1 LFTFHTRLDTEKR
14 MRILTVGFNDEYVK
28 DLEKELDKYFICIVD
43 NAKDMYDATN
53 FTDFRHYE
61 LVIIVDEGVK
71 FSLERYVNEV
81 KKKKSE
87 TKIMILTSNYL
98 QQESFFSLGVDDV
111 IYEHCDHPDLI
122 AARVLA
128 NMRHLFGTT
137 VDIGKLVIDIANKKI
152 EYDEK
157 IVSLNGKT
165 FDILA
170 YLALRKQRVFSK
182 DEIINALWEE
192 PEYVSD
198 NTVEVAINQIRK
210 RLKSILGFQVIHTV
224 RRRGYKFSY

>member
-1 LFTFHTRLDTEKR
+1 
-14 MRILTVGFNDEYVK
+14 MRILTVGFDEEFAKEV
-28 DLEKELDKYFICIVD
+28 EKEIGKYFICIVD
-43 NAKDMYDATN
+43 SALDLYDASN
-53 FTDFRHYE
+53 FTYFRHYE
-61 LVIIVDEGVK
+61 LIIIVDEGVQ
-71 FSLERYVNEV
+71 FSLERYVHEI
-81 KKKKSE
+81 KKKKKE
-87 TKIMILTSNYL
+87 TKIILLTEKPEN
-98 QQESFFSLGVDDV
+98 QRAFFALGVDDV
-111 IYEHCDHPDLI
+111 VFNHIYEPDLI

-128 NMRHLFGTT
+128 NMRNLYGTK
-137 VDIGKLVIDIANKKI
+137 VDIGKLCIDIVNKKI
-152 EYDEK
+152 EYDDK

-210 RLKSILGFQVIHTV
+210 RLRSILGFQVIHTV

>member
-1 LFTFHTRLDTEKR
+1 
-14 MRILTVGFNDEYVK
+14 MRILTVGFDDEYVK
-28 DLEKELDKYFICIVD
+28 ELEKELDKYFICIVD
-43 NAKDMYDATN
+43 NAKDIYDATN
-53 FTDFRHYE
+53 FTDFRYYE

-87 TKIMILTSNYL
+87 TKIIMLSGDTKA
-98 QQESFFSLGVDDV
+98 QEGFFNLGVDDV
-111 IYEHCDHPDLI
+111 ICHYCEFPDLI

-128 NMRHLFGTT
+128 NMRHLFGTQ
-137 VDIGKLVIDIANKKI
+137 VNIEKLVIDIANKKI

>member
-1 LFTFHTRLDTEKR
+1 
-14 MRILTVGFNDEYVK
+14 MRILTVGFDDVYVNE
-28 DLEKELDKYFICIVD
+28 LEKELDKYFICIVD

-61 LVIIVDEGVK
+61 LVIIVDEGVH

-87 TKIMILTSNYL
+87 TKIIILTDNPR
-98 QQESFFSLGVDDV
+98 QQAAFFDLGVDDV
-111 IYEHCDHPDLI
+111 IYHHCDHPDLI

-128 NMRHLFGTT
+128 NMRHLFGTQVE
-137 VDIGKLVIDIANKKI
+137 VDKLVIDIANKKI
-152 EYDEK
+152 QYDNK
-157 IVSLNGKT
+157 NVSLNGKT

-170 YLALRKQRVFSK
+170 YLALREKRVFSK

-210 RLKSILGFQVIHTV
+210 RLKQILGFQVIHTV
-224 RRRGYKFSY
+224 RRRGYKFAY

>member
-1 LFTFHTRLDTEKR
+1 
-14 MRILTVGFNDEYVK
+14 MRILTVGFDEEFAKEV
-28 DLEKELDKYFICIVD
+28 EKEIGKYFICIVD
-43 NAKDMYDATN
+43 SAMDLYDASN
-53 FTDFRHYE
+53 FTYFRHYE
-61 LVIIVDEGVK
+61 LIIIVDEGVQ
-71 FSLERYVNEV
+71 FSLERYVHEI
-81 KKKKSE
+81 KKKKKE
-87 TKIMILTSNYL
+87 TKIILLTDKP
-98 QQESFFSLGVDDV
+98 QKQRAFFALGVDDV
-111 IYEHCDHPDLI
+111 VFNHIGEPDLI

-128 NMRHLFGTT
+128 NMRNLYGTK
-137 VDIGKLVIDIANKKI
+137 VDIGKLCIDIVNKKI
-152 EYDEK
+152 EYDDK

-210 RLKSILGFQVIHTV
+210 RLRSILGFQVIHTV

>member
-1 LFTFHTRLDTEKR
+1 
-14 MRILTVGFNDEYVK
+14 MRILTVGFGDEYVK
-28 DLEKELDKYFICIVD
+28 ELEKELDKYFICIVD
-43 NAKDMYDATN
+43 YAKDIYDATN

-71 FSLERYVNEV
+71 YSLERYVNEV

-87 TKIMILTSNYL
+87 TKIMILASNLKHQAAFYA
-98 QQESFFSLGVDDV
+98 LGVDDV
-111 IYEHCDHPDLI
+111 IYQHCEHPDLV

-128 NMRHLFGTT
+128 NMRHLFGTQVT
-137 VDIGKLVIDIANKKI
+137 IEKLVIDIANKKI

>member
-1 LFTFHTRLDTEKR
+1 
-14 MRILTVGFNDEYVK
+14 MRILTIGFDDEFT
-28 DLEKELDKYFICIVD
+28 KELEIELEKYFICIVD
-43 NAKDMYDATN
+43 SARDLYDATN

-61 LVIIVDEGVK
+61 LIIVVDEG
-71 FSLERYVNEV
+71 ERYTLEKYTNEV
-81 KKKKSE
+81 KKKKRE
-87 TKIMILTSNYL
+87 TKIIVLTNNEKNQIPL
-98 QQESFFSLGVDDV
+98 FELGVDDV
-111 IYEHCDHPDLI
+111 VTRFIDSAELI
-122 AARVLA
+122 AVRVLS
-128 NMRHLFGTT
+128 NMRKLFGTQID
-137 VDIGKLVIDIANKKI
+137 VGKLVIDIANKKI
-152 EYDEK
+152 EYDDK

-170 YLALRKQRVFSK
+170 YLALREDRVFSK

-224 RRRGYKFSY
+224 RRRGYKFSYEK

>member
-1 LFTFHTRLDTEKR
+1 
-14 MRILTVGFNDEYVK
+14 MRILTVGFADEYVK
-28 DLEKELDKYFICIVD
+28 ELEKELDKYFICIVD
-43 NAKDMYDATN
+43 NAKDIYDATN

-87 TKIMILTSNYL
+87 TKIMILSANINSQAGFYA
-98 QQESFFSLGVDDV
+98 LGIDDV
-111 IYEHCDHPDLI
+111 IYQHCEHPDLV

-128 NMRHLFGTT
+128 NMRHLFGTHVT
-137 VDIGKLVIDIANKKI
+137 IEKLVIDIANKKI

>member
-1 LFTFHTRLDTEKR
+1 
-14 MRILTVGFNDEYVK
+14 MRILTIGFDDEFIK
-28 DLEKELDKYFICIVD
+28 DLEYELEKYFICIVD
-43 NAKDMYDATN
+43 SARDLYDATN

-61 LVIIVDEGVK
+61 LIIIVDEG
-71 FSLERYVNEV
+71 ERYTLEKYSNEV
-81 KKKKSE
+81 KKKKRE
-87 TKIMILTSNYL
+87 TKIIVLTNNEKNQIPL
-98 QQESFFSLGVDDV
+98 FELGVDDV
-111 IYEHCDHPDLI
+111 VTHFIDSPELI
-122 AARVLA
+122 AVRVLS
-128 NMRHLFGTT
+128 NMRKLFGTQID
-137 VDIGKLVIDIANKKI
+137 VGKLVIDIVNKKI
-152 EYDEK
+152 EYDDK

-170 YLALRKQRVFSK
+170 YLALREDRVFSK

-224 RRRGYKFSY
+224 RRRGYKFSYEK

>member
-1 LFTFHTRLDTEKR
+1 
-14 MRILTVGFNDEYVK
+14 MRILTVGFSDEYVK
-28 DLEKELDKYFICIVD
+28 ELEKELDKYFICIVD

-87 TKIMILTSNYL
+87 TKIIILTSNI
-98 QQESFFSLGVDDV
+98 QAQSGFFNLGVDDV
-111 IYEHCDHPDLI
+111 VYNHCEHPDLI
-122 AARVLA
+122 AARVLS
-128 NMRHLFGTT
+128 NMRHLFGTH
-137 VDIGKLVIDIANKKI
+137 VNIEKLVIDIANKKI

>member
-1 LFTFHTRLDTEKR
+1 
-14 MRILTVGFNDEYVK
+14 MRILTVGFDDEFAEEV
-28 DLEKELDKYFICIVD
+28 EKEIGRYFICIVD
-43 NAKDMYDATN
+43 SARDLYDASN
-53 FTDFRHYE
+53 FTYFRHYE
-61 LVIIVDEGVK
+61 LIIIVDEGVQ
-71 FSLERYVNEV
+71 FSLERYVNEI
-81 KKKKSE
+81 KKKKKE
-87 TKIMILTSNYL
+87 TKIMLLSEKPEH
-98 QQESFFSLGVDDV
+98 QHAFFALGVDDV
-111 IYEHCDHPDLI
+111 ITNHIYEPDLI

-128 NMRHLFGTT
+128 NMRNLYGTK
-137 VDIGKLVIDIANKKI
+137 VDIGKLCIDIENKKI
-152 EYDEK
+152 EYDDK

>member
-1 LFTFHTRLDTEKR
+1 
-14 MRILTVGFNDEYVK
+14 MRILTVGFSDEYVK
-28 DLEKELDKYFICIVD
+28 ELEKELENYFICIID
-43 NAKDMYDATN
+43 SAKDLYDATN

-87 TKIMILTSNYL
+87 TKIIILSENL
-98 QQESFFSLGVDDV
+98 KQQAGFYALGVDDV
-111 IYEHCDHPDLI
+111 ICNHCNEPDLI
-122 AARVLA
+122 AVRVLS
-128 NMRHLFGTT
+128 NMRHLFGTHINI
-137 VDIGKLVIDIANKKI
+137 DKLVIDIANKKI

-210 RLKSILGFQVIHTV
+210 RLKSILGFQVIHT
-224 RRRGYKFSY
+224 

>member
-1 LFTFHTRLDTEKR
+1 

-28 DLEKELDKYFICIVD
+28 ELEKELDKYFICIVD
-43 NAKDMYDATN
+43 NAKDLYDATN

-87 TKIMILTSNYL
+87 TKIMILTDNYR
-98 QQESFFSLGVDDV
+98 QQSGFYALGVDDV
-111 IYEHCDHPDLI
+111 IYNHCDCPDLI

-128 NMRHLFGTT
+128 NMRHLFGTQ
-137 VDIGKLVIDIANKKI
+137 VEIEKLVIDIANKKI
-152 EYDEK
+152 EYDDK

>member
-1 LFTFHTRLDTEKR
+1 
-14 MRILTVGFNDEYVK
+14 MRILTVGFSDEYVK
-28 DLEKELDKYFICIVD
+28 ELEKELDKYFICIVD
-43 NAKDMYDATN
+43 NAKDIYDATN

-71 FSLERYVNEV
+71 YSLERYVNEV

-87 TKIMILTSNYL
+87 TKIMILTANIK
-98 QQESFFSLGVDDV
+98 QQAAFYALGVDDV
-111 IYEHCDHPDLI
+111 IYQHCEHPDLI

-128 NMRHLFGTT
+128 NMRHLFGTQVT
-137 VDIGKLVIDIANKKI
+137 IEKLVIDIANKKI

>member
-1 LFTFHTRLDTEKR
+1 
-14 MRILTVGFNDEYVK
+14 MRILSVGFDDDFVNE
-28 DLEKELDKYFICIVD
+28 LEKELDKYFICIVD

-61 LVIIVDEGVK
+61 LVIIVDEGVQ

-87 TKIMILTSNYL
+87 TKIIILTDKPKRQS
-98 QQESFFSLGVDDV
+98 EFFKLGVDDV
-111 IYEHCDHPDLI
+111 VYEHCEHPDLI

-128 NMRHLFGTT
+128 NMRHLFGTQVE
-137 VDIGKLVIDIANKKI
+137 VDKLVIDIANKRI
-152 EYDEK
+152 QYDDK
-157 IVSLNGKT
+157 NVSLNGKT

-170 YLALRKQRVFSK
+170 YLALREKRVFSK

-210 RLKSILGFQVIHTV
+210 RLKQILGFQVIHTV
-224 RRRGYKFSY
+224 RRRGYKFAY

>member
-1 LFTFHTRLDTEKR
+1 
-14 MRILTVGFNDEYVK
+14 MRILVVGFDDEFAKEV
-28 DLEKELDKYFICIVD
+28 EKEIGKYFICIVD
-43 NAKDMYDATN
+43 SAQDLYDASN
-53 FTDFRHYE
+53 FTYFRYYE
-61 LVIIVDEGVK
+61 LIIIVDEGVQ
-71 FSLERYVNEV
+71 FSLERYIKEIRR
-81 KKKKSE
+81 KKKE
-87 TKIMILTSNYL
+87 TKIILLTERPEK
-98 QQESFFSLGVDDV
+98 QRAFFALGVDDV
-111 IYEHCDHPDLI
+111 VYNHIYEPDLI

-128 NMRHLFGTT
+128 NMRNLYGTKI
-137 VDIGKLVIDIANKKI
+137 DIGKLCIDIANKKI
-152 EYDEK
+152 EYDDK
-157 IVSLNGKT
+157 IISLNGKT

-210 RLKSILGFQVIHTV
+210 RLRNILGFQVIHTV

>member
-1 LFTFHTRLDTEKR
+1 MD
-14 MRILTVGFNDEYVK
+14 DEYVK
-28 DLEKELDKYFICIVD
+28 RLEAELEKYFICIVD
-43 NAKDMYDATN
+43 NARDLYDATN

-61 LVIIVDEGVK
+61 LVMVVDEGVR

-81 KKKKSE
+81 KRKKSE
-87 TKIMILTSNYL
+87 TKIIILTDSATD
-98 QQESFFSLGVDDV
+98 QAEHFALGVDDV
-111 IYEHCDHPDLI
+111 IYDHCDEPDLV

-128 NMRHLFGTT
+128 NMRQLFGTK
-137 VDIGKLVIDIANKKI
+137 VDVGKLVIDIANKKI

>member
-1 LFTFHTRLDTEKR
+1 
-14 MRILTVGFNDEYVK
+14 MRILTVGFDSKLAE
-28 DLEKELDKYFICIVD
+28 EFEHEIERYFICIVD
-43 NAKDMYDATN
+43 HAENLYDATN

-61 LVIIVDEGVK
+61 LIIIVDEGVK
-71 FSLERYVNEV
+71 FSLERYINDV
-81 KKKKSE
+81 KKKKIE
-87 TKIMILTSNYL
+87 TKIMILTRFPHNQVAY
-98 QQESFFSLGVDDV
+98 FSLNVDDV
-111 IYEHCDHPDLI
+111 IVRHMHEPDLI

-128 NMRHLFGTT
+128 NMRNLHGEKID
-137 VDIGKLVIDIANKKI
+137 VGKLMIDIANKKI
-152 EYDEK
+152 EYDDK

-170 YLALRKQRVFSK
+170 FLALRKQRVFSK

-224 RRRGYKFSY
+224 RRRGYKFAY

>member
-1 LFTFHTRLDTEKR
+1 
-14 MRILTVGFNDEYVK
+14 MRILTIGFDDEFI
-28 DLEKELDKYFICIVD
+28 KELEIELEKYFICIVD
-43 NAKDMYDATN
+43 SAKDLYDATN

-61 LVIIVDEGVK
+61 LIIIVDEGEK
-71 FSLERYVNEV
+71 YTLEKYSNEV
-81 KKKKSE
+81 KKKKRE
-87 TKIMILTSNYL
+87 TKIILVTDRPNNQIAL
-98 QQESFFSLGVDDV
+98 FKLGVDDV
-111 IYEHCDHPDLI
+111 IVNYIDSAELI
-122 AARVLA
+122 AVRVLS
-128 NMRHLFGTT
+128 NMRKLFGTQID
-137 VDIGKLVIDIANKKI
+137 VGKLVIDIINKKI
-152 EYDEK
+152 EYDDK

-170 YLALRKQRVFSK
+170 YLALREDRVFSK

-224 RRRGYKFSY
+224 RRRGYKFSYEK

>member
-1 LFTFHTRLDTEKR
+1 
-14 MRILTVGFNDEYVK
+14 MRILTVGFSDEYVK
-28 DLEKELDKYFICIVD
+28 ELEKELSEYFICIVD

-61 LVIIVDEGVK
+61 LVIIVDEGVR

-87 TKIMILTSNYL
+87 TKIMILTHKPEA
-98 QQESFFSLGVDDV
+98 QAGFFNLGVDDV
-111 IYEHCDHPDLI
+111 ITNHCKHPDLI

-128 NMRHLFGTT
+128 NMRHLFGTH
-137 VDIGKLVIDIANKKI
+137 VNIEKLVIDIANKKI
-152 EYDEK
+152 EYDDK

>member
-1 LFTFHTRLDTEKR
+1 
-14 MRILTVGFNDEYVK
+14 MRILTIGFDNEYVK
-28 DLEKELDKYFICIVD
+28 QLQTELQKYFICIVD
-43 NAKDMYDATN
+43 DARDLYDATN

-61 LVIIVDEGVK
+61 LIIVVDEGIK
-71 FSLERYVNEV
+71 YSLEKYVNDV

-87 TKIMILTSNYL
+87 TKIIILTNKEKNQIALYR
-98 QQESFFSLGVDDV
+98 LGIDDV
-111 IYEHCDHPDLI
+111 VCHESDMPDLL
-122 AARVLA
+122 AAKVLA
-128 NMRHLFGTT
+128 NMRSLFGTKIH
-137 VDIGKLVIDIANKKI
+137 VGKLVIDIINKKI
-152 EYDEK
+152 KYDEK

-210 RLKSILGFQVIHTV
+210 RLKNILGFQVIHTV

>member
-1 LFTFHTRLDTEKR
+1 
-14 MRILTVGFNDEYVK
+14 MRILTVGFDDDYVN
-28 DLEKELDKYFICIVD
+28 DLERELDNYFICIVD

-61 LVIIVDEGVK
+61 LVIIVDEGVH

-87 TKIMILTSNYL
+87 TKIIILTDKPKNQSA
-98 QQESFFSLGVDDV
+98 FFKLGVDDV
-111 IYEHCDHPDLI
+111 VYEHNEHPDLI

-128 NMRHLFGTT
+128 NMRHLFGTQVE
-137 VDIGKLVIDIANKKI
+137 VDKLVIDIANKRI
-152 EYDEK
+152 QYDDK
-157 IVSLNGKT
+157 NVSLNGKT

-170 YLALRKQRVFSK
+170 YLALREKRVFSK

-210 RLKSILGFQVIHTV
+210 RLKQILGFQVIHTV
-224 RRRGYKFSY
+224 RRRGYKFAY